1 MEIKVFGPGCT
12 RCVEAENVVRQAAE
26 LAAAQTGCEI
36 VVAKVSDFRE
46 IMAARIISTPAVM
59 VDGTVKC
66 TGRVPTGDEV
76 KLWIEEAK
84 A

>member
-1 MEIKVFGPGCT
+1 MEIKVFGPGCA

-26 LAAAQTGCEI
+26 QAGGEI
-36 VVAKVSDFRE
+36 SVTKVSDFRE

-59 VDGTVKC
+59 VNGQIKC
-66 TGRVPTGDEV
+66 TGRVPTGSEV
-76 KLWIEEAK
+76 ANWIAEAS

>member
-1 MEIKVFGPGCT
+1 MEIKVFGPGCA

-26 LAAAQTGCEI
+26 QAGGEI
-36 VVAKVSDFRE
+36 SVIKVSDFRE

-59 VDGTVKC
+59 VNDQIKC
-66 TGRVPTGDEV
+66 TGRVPTGSEV
-76 KLWIEEAK
+76 ANWIAEAK

>member
-1 MEIKVFGPGCT
+1 MEIKVFGPGCA

-26 LAAAQTGCEI
+26 QAGGEI
-36 VVAKVSDFRE
+36 SVIKVSDFRE

-59 VDGTVKC
+59 VNDQIKC
-66 TGRVPTGDEV
+66 TGRVPTVDEV
-76 KLWIEEAK
+76 ANWIAEAS

>member
-1 MEIKVFGPGCT
+1 MEIKVFGPGCA

-26 LAAAQTGCEI
+26 QAGGEI
-36 VVAKVSDFRE
+36 SVIKVSDFRE

-59 VDGTVKC
+59 VNGQIKC
-66 TGRVPTGDEV
+66 TGKVPTGSEV
-76 KLWIEEAK
+76 ANWIAEAS

>member
-1 MEIKVFGPGCT
+1 MEIKVFGPGCA

-26 LAAAQTGCEI
+26 QAGGEI
-36 VVAKVSDFRE
+36 SVIKVSDFRE

-59 VDGTVKC
+59 VNGQIKC
-66 TGRVPTGDEV
+66 TGRVPTVDEV
-76 KLWIEEAK
+76 TSWIAEAS

>member
-1 MEIKVFGPGCT
+1 MEIKVFGPGCA

-26 LAAAQTGCEI
+26 QAGGEI
-36 VVAKVSDFRE
+36 SVLKVSDFRE

-59 VDGTVKC
+59 VNSQIKC
-66 TGRVPTGDEV
+66 TGRVPTVDEV
-76 KLWIEEAK
+76 ASWIAEAK

>member
-1 MEIKVFGPGCT
+1 MEIKVFGPGCA

-26 LAAAQTGCEI
+26 QAGGEI
-36 VVAKVSDFRE
+36 SVIKVSDFRE

-59 VDGTVKC
+59 VNGQIKC
-66 TGRVPTGDEV
+66 TGRVPTGSEIAN
-76 KLWIEEAK
+76 WIAEAS

>member
-1 MEIKVFGPGCT
+1 MEIKVFGPGCA

-26 LAAAQTGCEI
+26 QAGGEI
-36 VVAKVSDFRE
+36 SVLKVSDFRE

-59 VDGTVKC
+59 VNGQIKC
-66 TGRVPTGDEV
+66 TGRVPTGSEV
-76 KLWIEEAK
+76 ANWIAEAS

>member
-1 MEIKVFGPGCT
+1 MEIKVFGPGCA

-26 LAAAQTGCEI
+26 QAGGEI
-36 VVAKVSDFRE
+36 SVIKVSDFRE

-59 VDGTVKC
+59 VNGEIRC
-66 TGRVPTGDEV
+66 TGRVPAADEV
-76 KLWIEEAK
+76 VRWIAEAQ